1 MPFGGTAMEND
12 FCRAGVLS
20 QVARREERERRERLV
35 ADGASADA
43 VRSEDHDEVIE
54 NVFFVTLEHVRAAAA
69 KDASMRGRSAARRP
83 ALSLQV
89 TSGTPLTLSAAAYR
103 RCSEVRLR
111 AAATQGRRPCGSLRA
126 RDRGKA
132 RPRSAARKKRP

>member
-43 VRSEDHDEVIE
+43 VRAEDHDEVIE
-54 NVFFVTLEHVRAAAA
+54 NVSFVTLEHVRAAAA
-69 KDASMRGRSAARRP
+69 KDASMRGR

-89 TSGTPLTLSAAAYR
+89 TSGPPQR
-103 RCSEVRLR
+103 RSVSFSLLEITSCF
-111 AAATQGRRPCGSLRA
+111 QG
-126 RDRGKA
+126 
-132 RPRSAARKKRP
+132 